1 MLMWSLLN
9 NDSDVVVRGY
19 ATASVARDIP
29 HISGFF
35 IALMIAVE
43 VTDSHVLALGYHRHQ

>member
-1 MLMWSLLN
+1 MLMWPLLN

-43 VTDSHVLALGYHRHQ
+43 ITDSHVLALGYHRHQ